1 MILQLE
7 VKYFKST
14 FTALKVIKDLKYPVL
29 GMANISISPFT
40 ALQFKGQFLI
50 SRWTFSNGAGFVCQ
64 GQLCSHI
71 VLNPHYPVTLN
82 YLRTEGQMIHS
93 P

>member
-7 VKYFKST
+7 VRYFKST
-14 FTALKVIKDLKYPVL
+14 FTALKVIKDLKYTVL
-29 GMANISISPFT
+29 GMANISPFT

-64 GQLCSHI
+64 GQWCSHI

-82 YLRTEGQMIHS
+82 YLRTVGQMMHS